1 MRCAKHIRALGHEVH
16 TAEDDEVRFGPRGNL
31 ACELERVARIVREP
45 NHFVALIV
53 MAQYHETAAEL
64 GLGVLDAS
72 VHLGVGKAEILVG
85 QRLTFADM
93 LLLVLG
99 QQRNHHGNQ
108 ARIMSTCETFRKV
121 ET

>member
-1 MRCAKHIRALGHEVH
+1 
-16 TAEDDEVRFGPRGNL
+16 
-31 ACELERVARIVREP
+31 
-45 NHFVALIV
+45 

-64 GLGVLDAS
+64 GLGGLDAS
-72 VHLGVGKAEILVG
+72 VHFGVGKAEILVR

-108 ARIMSTCETFRKV
+108 ARIMSICETFRKV